1 MQLHYLLVV
10 IIVSDISDVKV
21 MSSTIV
27 VIFAITWVVYNYNI
41 RTKFFERNRT
51 KLIHNRIRV
60 FFQKPNWNRS
70 EF

>member
-1 MQLHYLLVV
+1 M
-10 IIVSDISDVKV
+10 SDISDVKV

-60 FFQKPNWNRS
+60 FFKNQTETEANFKKSIPHIPI
-70 EF
+70 